1 MGFSAAYSVGD
12 VHQVYAVD
20 WVLVATGR
28 IKMVPESSVLT
39 FLVIMITL
47 KAMKAGGTRS
57 AAAPPD
63 HRSR

>member
-1 MGFSAAYSVGD
+1 
-12 VHQVYAVD
+12 
-20 WVLVATGR
+20 
-28 IKMVPESSVLT
+28 MVPESSVLT